1 MHIHT
6 YTHGWWAVFI
16 LQGVNPL
23 HFTPDCSPFRMYICA
38 ALGVDASAWYAFLR
52 SVELRLRG
60 IINQV
65 CLCMLGRLS
74 SNGYGNKLDCC
85 PTREAET
92 LNGAKDSA
100 FSSAFILPFFLLELR
115 FILPSRVVC
124 YKKSIQFRLSLARY
138 IHVFVEVD
146 LCPVPKLNS

>member
-1 MHIHT
+1 MHIHS
-6 YTHGWWAVFI
+6 HGWCAVFV

-23 HFTPDCSPFRMYICA
+23 RFTPYCSPFRMYVCA
-38 ALGVDASAWYAFLR
+38 ALEVDANAWYAFLS

-85 PTREAET
+85 PTGEAET
-92 LNGAKDSA
+92 LNGAKNSA
-100 FSSAFILPFFLLELR
+100 FSSAFILPFSLLELR
-115 FILPSRVVC
+115 FILPSRVVR
-124 YKKSIQFRLSLARY
+124 YKKKSIQFRLSLATNT
-138 IHVFVEVD
+138 HVFCEGGFM
-146 LCPVPKLNS
+146 PSA